1 VEYKGSIPPN
11 EREETIKSL
20 NAAFQDLLNE
30 DTETKIEALPQ
41 DEADKLCN
49 RLAKNFNM
57 SDYGEGNI
65 RVVTVAGWSSPC
77 GGTHVKSTAE
87 LKEGGWTITGIK
99 SKKGVVRVKYNP
111 AK

>member
-1 VEYKGSIPPN
+1 MQEKKLILFDCYFLYVFSK
-11 EREETIKSL
+11 
-20 NAAFQDLLNE
+20 QDLLNE

-49 RLAKNFNM
+49 RLAKNFDM

-87 LKEGGWTITGIK
+87 LKERGWTITGIK